1 MTPSNALI
9 LAGAQ
14 EPLMRLSNSRTLEVV
29 PSSLSLHRGN
39 LQSRSSVWCPSHLHL
54 LYISSLGTWLRFPCS
69 LPFPPQS
76 CEHLLNARLCA
87 KHQAPGR
94 AFTIPGGP
102 LWHSGPVF
110 QGLCPGYFSWI
121 SLPPFNTQ
129 DTLTPPQY
137 SRVHFVLT
145 LYSGFSSGSA
155 QEIICG
161 SGVILGLTVYKQMP
175 YPLYYLCI
183 PLPMGVRSRSIY
195 SFLTYHL

>member
-9 LAGAQ
+9 LAGALD
-14 EPLMRLSNSRTLEVV
+14 EAFKSDSRTLEVV
-29 PSSLSLHRGN
+29 LSSLILPRGN

-87 KHQAPGR
+87 KQQAPGR

-110 QGLCPGYFSWI
+110 QGLFPGYFPWF
-121 SLPPFNTQ
+121 SLPPYYTQDSLTPLNTQ
-129 DTLTPPQY
+129 GSL
-137 SRVHFVLT
+137 LT
-145 LYSGFSSGSA
+145 LHSGFSSGSA

-161 SGVILGLTVYKQMP
+161 SGVVLGSTLYKQMP
-175 YPLYYLCI
+175 
-183 PLPMGVRSRSIY
+183 
-195 SFLTYHL
+195 